1 MSVLTHITS
10 DPRVTVSHE
19 EGLEFV
25 VEGTKDA
32 GRPSFAPVQQTI
44 LIEKTQ
50 VLSSLSISVLKLVR
64 TSDTPASWCGLFY
77 DSI

>member
-25 VEGTKDA
+25 VEGTEDTEQL
-32 GRPSFAPVQQTI
+32 SFPPVQQTI

-50 VLSSLSISVLKLVR
+50 VLSSLSIPALRLVP